1 MVIVDLS
8 LLLTLPVTSFGIRQS
23 EWHANA
29 RAGRPSD
36 SAILPD
42 GAYGAALLFNG
53 LDNHVGLIPPGEKL
67 SKQRTEERHA
77 DQNHDKAFNRNVR
90 DSGYPPA
97 LHATLAGRR
106 PDLSATFW
114 THPGVQRQYS
124 GEGQARVPR
133 QKIRPPAKAGTTLTH
148 GCSICCNGSPPPTM
162 WGEYGHSGPWRDNP
176 LQSTANNTA
185 KL

>member
-67 SKQRTEERHA
+67 SKQRAEERHA

-106 PDLSATFW
+106 RTCQRLSGLI
-114 THPGVQRQYS
+114 PGSRGSIRAKAKLASLDRRYFHLQRQ
-124 GEGQARVPR
+124 EP
-133 QKIRPPAKAGTTLTH
+133 H
-148 GCSICCNGSPPPTM
+148 
-162 WGEYGHSGPWRDNP
+162 
-176 LQSTANNTA
+176 
-185 KL
+185 